1 MGCVAFSCELPI
13 EVVPSQSVRHRV
25 IGKFVQTYQPAKV
38 VQFKKTVRALV
49 EDKLPAWWK
58 PLEDCA
64 LEVSFIYTFPYTKT
78 MLKSKKFPV
87 YKITKPDIDN
97 CGKALQ
103 DALTGLVW
111 KDDNIIAERHS
122 KKLYGMYPSIRILV
136 EKL

>member
-1 MGCVAFSCELPI
+1 MGNVVFSCEIPI

-38 VQFKKTVRALV
+38 VQFKKIVRALV
-49 EDKLPAWWK
+49 ENQVPAWWK

-64 LEVSFIYTFPYTKT
+64 LEVSFTYTFPFTKT
-78 MLKSKKFPV
+78 MIKSKKFPV
-87 YKITKPDIDN
+87 YKITKPDVDN

-103 DALTGLVW
+103 DALTGLLW
-111 KDDNIIAERHS
+111 KDDNIIAVRHS
-122 KKLYGMYPSIRILV
+122 KKIYGGTPSILIVV